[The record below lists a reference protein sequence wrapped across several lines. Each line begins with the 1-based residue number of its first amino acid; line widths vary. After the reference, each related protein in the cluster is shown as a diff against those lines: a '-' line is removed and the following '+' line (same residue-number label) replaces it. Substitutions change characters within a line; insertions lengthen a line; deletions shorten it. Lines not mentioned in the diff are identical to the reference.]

1 MLAHA
6 ATQRHLAMLLYSTF
20 RHLALI
26 AATLLLATTSCSIF
40 HRKKAEPVV
49 ETVRTTDSPAP
60 PTAAR
65 DLADVMGTELQLTPD
80 QTVRVRTI
88 LNGTLSESNAAKEK
102 YAPKS
107 PQLLAELKRINAD
120 SQKELSAVVGPA
132 KFKQLQTRGVQQKIA
147 AQMQQRQK

>member
-1 MLAHA
+1 ML
-6 ATQRHLAMLLYSTF
+6 RYSAF
-20 RHLALI
+20 RHQLLVAT
-26 AATLLLATTSCSIF
+26 TLLLATTSCSVF
-40 HRKKAEPVV
+40 QRKKTPVV

-80 QTVRVRTI
+80 QTIRVRSI
-88 LNGTLSESNAAKEK
+88 LNGTLAESNAAKEK

-107 PQLLAELKRINAD
+107 PQLLAELKRINTD
-120 SQKELSAVVGPA
+120 SQRELRTVVGPA
-132 KFKQLQTRGVQQKIA
+132 KFSQLQTKATQQRIA